1 MRGLATADDLV
12 PDLEGASA
20 QEVLEHL
27 VEHFHPRLYVAC
39 SFQKEASVIMDML
52 LKVEPEARF
61 FTLDTG
67 LLFPETYETWR
78 QLEDRYGVKVEV
90 YQGMS
95 LARQSAE
102 HGDELWNSDPD
113 SCCGI
118 RKVEPLKEALSQV
131 DAWVSGMRRDQ
142 SPSRRQTPKFHWD
155 DKHELWKAN
164 PLADWTDDDC
174 WAYIRDRGLP
184 YNSLHDQGY
193 DSIGDTHSTVPG
205 KGREGRWAGM
215 ERTECGLHT

>member
-67 LLFPETYETWR
+67 LLFPETQAPAYRVHREPDAVPGR
-78 QLEDRYGVKVEV
+78 PLPAAPGLNGRAPHGVGLPPMNGAAALRLEEDDEERAGV
-90 YQGMS
+90 G
-95 LARQSAE
+95 LSA
-102 HGDELWNSDPD
+102 GDEL
-113 SCCGI
+113 
-118 RKVEPLKEALSQV
+118 
-131 DAWVSGMRRDQ
+131 
-142 SPSRRQTPKFHWD
+142 
-155 DKHELWKAN
+155 
-164 PLADWTDDDC
+164 
-174 WAYIRDRGLP
+174 
-184 YNSLHDQGY
+184 
-193 DSIGDTHSTVPG
+193 
-205 KGREGRWAGM
+205 EG
-215 ERTECGLHT
+215 E